1 MYIQFMFHVFISFY
15 IPLTS
20 GWDEGCLTMCLGE
33 KARLYIAGYKGY
45 GEKGFSAWGVS
56 LT

>member
-1 MYIQFMFHVFISFY
+1 MS
-15 IPLTS
+15 
-20 GWDEGCLTMCLGE
+20 LGE

-56 LT
+56 FTKYVFCWSQLLRCMLICMFSSYMHVQ

>member
-1 MYIQFMFHVFISFY
+1 
-15 IPLTS
+15 
-20 GWDEGCLTMCLGE
+20 MCLGE

-56 LT
+56 FTQCHCVFD